1 METEFQDLIIA
12 NTKADVAR
20 RIAASTKLL
29 EIEPTHPLPL
39 RNLTAFKEKLQKS
52 LKHSHN
58 RLEVPEDKRQ
68 RAYGQLRDSSVE
80 LEGELDPAISS
91 ELENF
96 DPLSTD
102 DSQDS
107 QEDSTHQDNSQ
118 EGSTHED
125 SGQESST
132 VDGDGDEL

>member
-1 METEFQDLIIA
+1 MEIEFQDLIVA

-80 LEGELDPAISS
+80 MEGELDPAISS
-91 ELENF
+91 ELENL
-96 DPLSTD
+96 DPQSLID
-102 DSQDS
+102 QDS
-107 QEDSTHQDNSQ
+107 QESQNTSTTAD
-118 EGSTHED
+118 EGE
-125 SGQESST
+125 E
-132 VDGDGDEL
+132 EL